1 MSQISASSPILLT
14 FDECEEGRTHLDF
27 AIGAEEI
34 ELEDTYFKFPRSLQ
48 VDLTVHRSIETFTL
62 DGRIRSA
69 VRGECCRCLA
79 EAEEPLAVEF
89 KLLLQR
95 RHASA
100 DELEAVA
107 EDEEIEIVDPG
118 KRGMDLGDR
127 IRDAVILE
135 LPVRIYCK
143 TDCKGLCPQC
153 GQNLNQDAC
162 SCAEKEIDP
171 RWEGLKKVQFS

>member
-1 MSQISASSPILLT
+1 MSQASAAHPILLT
-14 FDECEEGRTHLDF
+14 FDECEEGTTQLGF
-27 AIGAEEI
+27 EIGPQEI
-34 ELEDTYFKFPRSLQ
+34 ELEDAFLSFPRPLQ
-48 VDLTVHRSIETFTL
+48 VDLTVHRSTELFTL
-62 DGRIRSA
+62 NGHIRT
-69 VRGECCRCLA
+69 VVCGECCRCLA
-79 EAEEPLAVEF
+79 GAEEPLEVEF

-95 RHASA
+95 RHASE

-135 LPVRIYCK
+135 LPVRIYCT

-153 GQNLNQDAC
+153 GQDLNQEAC
-162 SCAEKEIDP
+162 SCAEKEVDP
-171 RWEGLKKVQFS
+171 RWEGLKKIQFS